1 MDALMIS
8 ELFLFAL
15 GLSADAFA
23 VAVCRGLAAG
33 RVTVKQM
40 LTVGVWFGGFQALMP
55 TIGYFLGIHA
65 RELIED
71 YDHWIAFILLFAI
84 GANMIRESFAQ
95 GGEDAGAVDA
105 SFSFGSMFILA
116 VATSIDALAVG
127 IAMAMSHRYEI
138 APAAAMIGVVTFVLS
153 GAGLF
158 LGSVFGEKY
167 KKPATVAGGVILIFL
182 AVFILGEHLWW

>member
-1 MDALMIS
+1 MNALILS

-15 GLSADAFA
+15 GLAADAFA
-23 VAVCRGLAAG
+23 VSVCRGLAAG
-33 RVTVKQM
+33 RVTAKQM
-40 LTVGVWFGGFQALMP
+40 LTVGIWFGGFQALMP

-71 YDHWIAFILLFAI
+71 YDHWIAFILLAVI
-84 GANMIRESFAQ
+84 GANMIRESFSREKEA
-95 GGEDAGAVDA
+95 AADA
-105 SFSFGSMFILA
+105 SFSFGSMLVLA

-138 APAAAMIGVVTFVLS
+138 IPAAAMIGTVTFILS
-153 GAGLF
+153 GAGLL

-167 KKPATVAGGVILIFL
+167 KRPATVAGGVILIGL
-182 AVFILGEHLWW
+182 GIFILGEHLWW